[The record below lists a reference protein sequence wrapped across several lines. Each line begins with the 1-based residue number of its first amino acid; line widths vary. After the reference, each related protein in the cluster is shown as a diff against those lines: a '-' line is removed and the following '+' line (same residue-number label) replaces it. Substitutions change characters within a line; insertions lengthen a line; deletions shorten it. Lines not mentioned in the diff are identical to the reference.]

1 MSAGWADA
9 VASAPNV
16 VSERI
21 ATKATVLLRRP
32 ALMTLPALRG
42 EVLPPTGPTVFST
55 WRSDSRRRSWKRS
68 RFMMR
73 TKEAPGWAS
82 QCRELVMDLD
92 AMLHDLRG
100 NEPAVALALDPDS
113 YVESQAL
120 AKALR
125 TAGSNGLI
133 YPSVRDAGG
142 QCVGLFYPDL
152 TTKPVQGRHLDYHW
166 DGTRVDLYREAGTGE
181 VFRVDWIG

>member
-1 MSAGWADA
+1 MMSAGWADA

-16 VSERI
+16 ASERI

-82 QCRELVMDLD
+82 QFRELVMDLD

-113 YVESQAL
+113 TSSHRRLPRPCAQ
-120 AKALR
+120 R
-125 TAGSNGLI
+125 
-133 YPSVRDAGG
+133 
-142 QCVGLFYPDL
+142 DL
-152 TTKPVQGRHLDYHW
+152 TVSSIRACAMLADSALGSSTP
-166 DGTRVDLYREAGTGE
+166 
-181 VFRVDWIG
+181 I